1 MVRPER
7 QALPLRKLDEVWNI
21 ATTREALERQN
32 SLFDTDWVI
41 VVVELNARQP
51 QHARARP
58 TQVQLCPFV

>member
-32 SLFDTDWVI
+32 SLFDLLGDCCRRA
-41 VVVELNARQP
+41 ERASASARES
-51 QHARARP
+51 
-58 TQVQLCPFV
+58 